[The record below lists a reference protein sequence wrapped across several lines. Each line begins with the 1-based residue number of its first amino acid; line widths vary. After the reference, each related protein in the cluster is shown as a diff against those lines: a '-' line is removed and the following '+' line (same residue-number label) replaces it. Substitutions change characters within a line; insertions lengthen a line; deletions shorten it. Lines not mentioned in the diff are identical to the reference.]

1 MTYANKQQGAMAGMV
16 VLLLTC
22 EGLEGC
28 QVVTVQYVHMAR
40 EGQVLAE
47 AAAPHRTR
55 SEEEAADPTS
65 CS

>member
-1 MTYANKQQGAMAGMV
+1 MAGMV

-28 QVVTVQYVHMAR
+28 QVVTVQHVHMAR